1 MKYLHLVFLVSFIFS
16 QNEYLVTIPATSYS
30 EWVYYSFD
38 THSVVD
44 VDNPENSLDWDIGLQ
59 RKHIRSNSGLAGIGF
74 GGGYVD
80 STKTWPEE
88 WAATTVLPDNID
100 WHTDETFY
108 DFYDINTHTYV
119 EGIENPALRTW
130 GWFNNYFQ
138 LVPTDYVM
146 FVKCANGEDVVKFW
160 AYDYYGD
167 DGSGGHISIRYQT
180 GFSENLSNSSIKNI
194 EFGLSKAYPNPF
206 NPNTTISLSLP
217 NREYVSIK
225 VYNLMGQM
233 VSVLSE
239 GMMEPDVHSFT
250 WEAKDI
256 PSGVYIIKAESSSN
270 ISTQKVLLVK

>member
-1 MKYLHLVFLVSFIFS
+1 
-16 QNEYLVTIPATSYS
+16 
-30 EWVYYSFD
+30 
-38 THSVVD
+38 
-44 VDNPENSLDWDIGLQ
+44 
-59 RKHIRSNSGLAGIGF
+59 
-74 GGGYVD
+74 
-80 STKTWPEE
+80 
-88 WAATTVLPDNID
+88 
-100 WHTDETFY
+100 
-108 DFYDINTHTYV
+108 
-119 EGIENPALRTW
+119 
-130 GWFNNYFQ
+130 
-138 LVPTDYVM
+138 
-146 FVKCANGEDVVKFW
+146 
-160 AYDYYGD
+160 
-167 DGSGGHISIRYQT
+167 
-180 GFSENLSNSSIKNI
+180 ENLSNSSIKNI